1 MIHLKSLLTEGAS
14 PELTSR
20 FMAMVQ
26 KWENSKDYVRGG
38 WNTNLE
44 KWYPHKSP
52 EAGNPTIAYGHKLTD
67 TDMSTGRF
75 KNGITDA
82 QAKALFGSDLEI
94 ARSKAIALVPT
105 YASLPIT
112 TKQAL
117 VNACYRG
124 ELSNIKSPKTLEL
137 MRSNK
142 WSMVP
147 AEYLDHAEY
156 KSAGK
161 NVRERME
168 WNAAQFK
175 NTSTVVNT
183 KPTAT
188 VKKSTVT
195 PSKSGLQG
203 AWDYINQLYDK
214 NDAAIAKAAKSKT
227 TPTTYHTVSS
237 GDTLG
242 KLATKYKTTIPNLK
256 KLNKLT
262 TDTIKIGQKLR
273 IK

>member
-1 MIHLKSLLTEGAS
+1 MIILKSLLTEGSA
-14 PELTSR
+14 PELTSG

-38 WNTNLE
+38 WNSNLE

-52 EAGNPTIAYGHKLTD
+52 EAGNPTIAYGHKLTN
-67 TDMSTGRF
+67 TDVSTGRF

-82 QAKALFGSDLEI
+82 QAKALFVSDLEI
-94 ARSKAIALVPT
+94 ARSKAIALVPK

-137 MRSNK
+137 MRANK

-156 KSAGK
+156 KSAGE
-161 NVRERME
+161 NVRGRME

-175 NTSTVVNT
+175 NTSNVV
-183 KPTAT
+183 KS
-188 VKKSTVT
+188 KSTT
-195 PSKSGLQG
+195 PAKKTTSTPPKTGLQG
-203 AWDYINQLYDK
+203 AFDYLKQMYAK
-214 NDAAIAKAAKSKT
+214 NDAAIAAAAKSKT
-227 TPTTYHTVSS
+227 TPTTYHVVKS
-237 GDTLG
+237 GDTLS
-242 KLATKYKTTIPNLK
+242 AIAVKYKTTVPNIKKINNLK
-256 KLNKLT
+256 
-262 TDTIKIGQKLR
+262 TDSIKPGQKL
-273 IK
+273 KVK